1 MKAITHLVLHNTE
14 TPEGVPITPEDI
26 ITLHTSKKSIRDKI
40 TKGVSTPL
48 GFGRPGFD
56 VLIGLDGKLHTLINE
71 NNPSSVDVWGIS
83 AGKQGINGMFRNIA
97 YVGGKTI
104 SNKSRKDTRTPEQS
118 KTLATIVNYYVAR
131 FPNIIVVGIG
141 DLPNSDDVFNPTFDV
156 NGWLTSIGISEKN
169 HYKK

>member
-14 TPEGVPITPEDI
+14 TPEGVPVTPEDI
-26 ITLHTSKKSIRDKI
+26 ITLHTSKKSIRD
-40 TKGVSTPL
+40 TTFFSTEAL

-56 VLIGLDGKLHTLINE
+56 VLIGLDGTLHTLINE

-83 AGKQGINGMFRNIA
+83 AGKEGVNGLFRNIT
-97 YVGGKTI
+97 YVGGKTK

-118 KTLATIVNYYVAR
+118 KTLETIVNYYVAR

-141 DLPNSDDVFNPTFDV
+141 DLPNSGDVFNPTFDV
-156 NGWLTSIGISEKN
+156 NGWLISIGISEKN
-169 HYKK
+169 QYEK